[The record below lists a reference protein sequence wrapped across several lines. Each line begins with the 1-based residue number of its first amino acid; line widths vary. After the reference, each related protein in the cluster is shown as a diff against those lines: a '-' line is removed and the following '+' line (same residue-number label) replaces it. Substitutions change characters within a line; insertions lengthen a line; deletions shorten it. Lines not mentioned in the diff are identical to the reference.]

1 MPSRAGS
8 PVASLPAP
16 RLYNT
21 LSQKKEPFQP
31 LREGEV
37 RMYVCGPTVY
47 DACHLGHARSYV
59 VFDVAAR
66 YLRSLGY
73 KVRLAINFTDVDERI
88 TERAKGAGEDPL
100 KFAEARIGDFFREMD
115 ALGIMRADTYP
126 RVSGYMPQMIK
137 VVEQLMERG
146 LAYRLGDRIY
156 FDVEKAGG
164 YGSLLHARP
173 EDSVVLNHAG
183 KGIEPSRRGPF
194 DFELWDGTAKG
205 NPLWDSPWGKGRI
218 GWHVECYTMSKVLG
232 HPLDITGGGVDLIF
246 PHHESTRLI
255 ALALGQDLA
264 RFYVHNGFLTLGV
277 RKMSKTGGIYIT
289 IRDALKTHSPETLR
303 FFLLGTH
310 YRQNL
315 PFSDHAV
322 AEAGKRLARIKQLS
336 SKLKEAAPASSAD
349 DRKLLQLMED
359 LREGFSSSMDDD
371 LDTPG
376 ALQALA
382 DFAEK
387 ASMLSIGPDAAGKAL
402 EVLGSVGEVLGFKW
416 V

>member
-1 MPSRAGS
+1 MPT
-8 PVASLPAP
+8 LH
-16 RLYNT
+16 LYNT
-21 LSQKKEPFQP
+21 LSQKKEPFEPIRQ
-31 LREGEV
+31 GEV

-66 YLRSLGY
+66 YLRFLGY

-88 TERAKGAGEDPL
+88 TERAEAAGEDPL
-100 KFAEARIGDFFREMD
+100 EFAEARIGDFFSEMD
-115 ALGIMRADTYP
+115 ALGISRADVYP
-126 RVSGYMPQMIK
+126 RVSGYMSEMIK
-137 VVEQLMERG
+137 VVEQLVDRG
-146 LAYRLGDRIY
+146 LAYRLGDKIY
-156 FDVEKAGG
+156 FDVQKAGG

-173 EDSVVLNHAG
+173 EDSVVLNQSG
-183 KGIEPSRRGPF
+183 KALEASRRSPF
-194 DFELWDGTAKG
+194 DFELWDGTVKG
-205 NPLWDSPWGKGRI
+205 NPLWDSPWGRGRI
-218 GWHVECYTMSKVLG
+218 GWHVECYAMSKVLG

-246 PHHESTRLI
+246 PHHESNRLI

-264 RFYVHNGFLTLGV
+264 RFYIHNGFLTLGV
-277 RKMSKTGGIYIT
+277 RKMSKTGGIYIA
-289 IRDALKTHSPETLR
+289 IREALKTHSPESLR

-310 YRQNL
+310 YRRNL

-322 AEAGKRLARIKQLS
+322 AEAGKRLAPVKRLS
-336 SKLKEAAPASSAD
+336 SRLKESGPANGAD
-349 DRKLLQLMED
+349 DRKLLQLVED

-371 LDTPG
+371 LDTPR

-387 ASMLSIGPDAAGKAL
+387 ASMLSVGSGAAGKAL
-402 EVLGSVGEVLGFKW
+402 EVLTSVGGVLGFKW